1 LFLLLA
7 IEISVL
13 FLQPSFH
20 CSFHGVSVGLP
31 DISSVSGGEKLM
43 EGHRFKIGVS
53 VETAVK

>member
-1 LFLLLA
+1 LA